1 MVVFLFLLN
10 AFMRFSGVVQDK
22 PSFSGSSSWLKD
34 VPDRQQYSDND
45 TLAGIGNDAA
55 VQVDQPP
62 VYNQTADVMP
72 LL

>member
-1 MVVFLFLLN
+1 
-10 AFMRFSGVVQDK
+10 VQDK

-45 TLAGIGNDAA
+45 NLAGIGNDAA